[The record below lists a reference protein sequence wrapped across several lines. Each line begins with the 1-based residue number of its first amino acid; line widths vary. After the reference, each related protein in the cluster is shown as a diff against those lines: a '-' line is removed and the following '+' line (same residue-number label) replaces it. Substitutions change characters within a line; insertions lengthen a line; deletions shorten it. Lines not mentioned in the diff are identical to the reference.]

1 LDTIANTTN
10 IPSTIT
16 FDVGR
21 IEVRAV
27 KEEEIYCVADIITHS
42 FNFDRGWRG
51 LFTPLFKLGIA
62 EDLRHRLRARS
73 THNHSQSRHQVCAIA
88 LYDDRDRG
96 QTEIVGTVEVGV
108 RTGSDRSHPPR
119 YVYIS
124 NLAVGSDFR
133 RQGVGRKLLNNCERI
148 TQSWG
153 YTELHL
159 HVMADNDQGLN
170 LYKKLG
176 YEVVSTEFLWSWF
189 PLWYRPERLF
199 MRKRIVNSEQ

>member
-1 LDTIANTTN
+1 LDTIANTTD
-10 IPSTIT
+10 IPPSIA
-16 FDVGR
+16 FDIARV
-21 IEVRAV
+21 EVRAV
-27 KEEEIYCVADIITHS
+27 QEEEIYDVADIITHS

-73 THNHSQSRHQVCAIA
+73 THSQSQYRHQVCAIA
-88 LYDDRDRG
+88 FYHDR
-96 QTEIVGTVEVGV
+96 IVGTVEVGA
-108 RTGSDRSHPPR
+108 RTGSDKSHPPR

-124 NLAVGSDFR
+124 NLAVSSDFR
-133 RQGVGRKLLNNCERI
+133 RQGVARELLSNCERI
-148 TQSWG
+148 TKSWG

-159 HVMADNDQGLN
+159 HVMADNDRGLN
-170 LYKKLG
+170 LYNQLG

-199 MRKRIVNSEQ
+199 MRKRLVVSG